1 MNDVKLG
8 FQLMKYAHMSK
19 HWLVIAIVMF
29 VLFFRQGGNGL
40 YIMAAIYEGLL
51 CILLHY
57 HREVS
62 TSELIGSSFLQRRL
76 VRSVLIKWMLIIE
89 VMVVVVF
96 GVLGML
102 VPSLVTKC
110 YTTIVLL
117 ELMTAIVYF
126 MYSVMAHG
134 ANGFWFVLVMVNID
148 KLYKAAFGVS
158 KTVTMNQ
165 SVIRLVITVLMFNLL
180 TALAL
185 YKRKNFDYNN
195 L

>member
-1 MNDVKLG
+1 MRDLKLG
-8 FQLMKYAHMSK
+8 CQFMKYAPVSK

-29 VLFFRQGGNGL
+29 VLCFHQGGNGL

-51 CILLHY
+51 CMLLHHY
-57 HREVS
+57 RELIK
-62 TSELIGSSFLQRRL
+62 SELIGSSFLQRRL
-76 VRSVLIKWMLIIE
+76 VRSVLIKWMLVIE
-89 VMVVVVF
+89 GLIVVVF
-96 GVLGML
+96 GVLGMV
-102 VPSLVTKC
+102 VPTLGMKC

-126 MYSVMAHG
+126 MYSVMTYG

-158 KTVTMNQ
+158 KTLTMNQ
-165 SVIRLVITVLMFNLL
+165 SVIRLVITVLIFNLL